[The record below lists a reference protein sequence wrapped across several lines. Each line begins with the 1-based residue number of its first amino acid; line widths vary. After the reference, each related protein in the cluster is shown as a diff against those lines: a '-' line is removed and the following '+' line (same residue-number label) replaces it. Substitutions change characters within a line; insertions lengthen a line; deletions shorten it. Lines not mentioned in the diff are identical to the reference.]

1 MIRKDFGRY
10 LRSQISERTTVSK
23 ASSSNRRKR
32 YKPSRRL
39 AIECLEN
46 RLVMATMPII
56 SEFLA
61 SNSDGLRDSDGESS
75 DWIEIYNPTSQ
86 PVDLNGWRLT
96 DSLGDLNQWTFPT
109 LVLAPNDFATV
120 FASGKNRA
128 VAGQQLHTNFR
139 LSSDGEYLA
148 LVTPQGTI
156 ASEYAPSYALQ
167 ATNVSF
173 GTRFD
178 TQTLITT
185 GSNAKSLV
193 PNNNTLGNSWT
204 TSTFADASWAS
215 TPVGIGFGVVEPGFD
230 VTYYKSNIEVNDVT
244 GALNIISN
252 PANQTFAVSSR
263 VPVVNYM
270 GNGGGGHYGDDE
282 PFPTQSIGDD
292 INDFIIKATTQLT
305 IPTAGD
311 WSFGV
316 NSDDGFRLTLSRN
329 GIDYVVEYPFQRGPS
344 DTVGTLNLPQAGEYS
359 ATLIMFERAGGAS
372 VELFAA
378 QGAYGSWDNT
388 NFDLIG
394 DVTNG
399 GIQASVPVSVGP
411 NSPLR
416 SDISSVML
424 GVNSTA
430 YVRVPFTVTNASSF
444 DSLRLRMRYDDG
456 FVAYINGIEVARRNA
471 PASLAFDSAATTDI
485 SSSQSEITEDI
496 NISSFLSALQN
507 GNNVLAIQG
516 LNSSPSDSSFFVLPE
531 LVASQLFANDYRYF
545 ATPTPNAPN
554 LDAALGIVQSVVA
567 SVPAGFY
574 DAPVAVALS
583 TPTASATIRYTL
595 DGSTPTSSHG
605 TVYANPIPIAS
616 TKTLRAIAYI
626 PGYVSLPSITR
637 SYLFLD
643 DVIQQS
649 ALGQPPI
656 GWPSTWGANVVD
668 YGMDPDIIALEGATA
683 VKNALKAIPS
693 LSITTD
699 LANLFD
705 PVTGIYANSWNDGR
719 DWERP
724 ASLELLNTNANPGF
738 QVNAGLRIRG
748 GYSRST
754 DNPKHSFR
762 LFFRGEYGDSTLDY
776 PMFGP
781 STPSLKKLDLRTAQN
796 YSWSFGGD
804 PSNNFVTDIFNR
816 QTQAAMGMPSTR
828 SEWYHLYLNGQ
839 YWGLYQTQER
849 AEAEFA
855 ASYLGG
861 LAINYDVIKP
871 EAGPYANYATD
882 GNQDAWF
889 RLWTAISQNVP
900 NTTTPAVVDNGEY
913 LKLQGKNPDQTDNA
927 GYEVLLDV
935 DNLIVYMINILY
947 GGNLDAP
954 ISAFL
959 GNQRVNNFFAVRD
972 RTSRQGFK
980 FFLHDSEHTLRD
992 VNENRNGP
1000 WPAGEQ
1006 FDYFN
1011 PQWLHQRLMA
1021 NTEYR
1026 MRFADIVQKSFFYD
1040 GALSTATA
1048 QSRFNA
1054 EAAKIDLAIIAES
1067 ARWGDAKRPDDPL
1080 KRSDWLNAVTGVVG
1094 GYMPIRGPVVINQF
1108 RQTTLDGTTPAP
1120 LFPSI
1125 DAPTFIVNNT
1135 LQHGGVIAPN
1145 STLRFGASTGL
1156 VYYTTDGSDPRMF
1169 GGGINPNAMVFDPQP
1184 SVITA
1189 VPTNSSWKYRDNG
1202 VDLGSAWRAS
1212 NFDDSAWASGNAE
1225 LGYGDNDEATV
1236 VSYGPNPNNKYI
1248 TTYFR
1253 KSFNVADVSSVS
1265 GLALRLKRD
1274 DGAVVY
1280 INGVEATR
1288 SNMPT
1293 GDITAA
1299 TLAASAVGGADEST
1313 FYSFSVNPGL
1323 LVNGTNVIAIEVH
1336 QSSASSSDLSFDA
1349 ELTVTLQA
1357 SPPLNLGL
1365 VPSNFKARTRL
1376 STGEWS
1382 AIEQA
1387 SFSVPLVPAAAGNL
1401 AVTEI
1406 HYNPVAYTGA
1416 NASLAPFNDPQ
1427 NFEFIELRNKS
1438 EDVISLDGVSFVG
1451 ITYTFPT
1458 STNGPVTWL
1467 LPGQSIVVVKN
1478 QQAFAA
1484 RYLNPGSPYLGIK
1497 IAPGDYGTSNL
1508 SNGGEGIT
1516 VLSATSTVIQDF
1528 VYDDIGAGWPG
1539 TTDGGGPSLTVVRT
1553 TTSLY
1558 NNASN
1563 WRASFVLHGTPGI
1576 EENDAPV
1583 SITLSNASVV
1593 ENSAGALV
1601 GIVSADDP
1609 DDRDTLTYSIGVGND
1624 GALFAIV
1631 GNQLRVGSVPLNFET
1646 GATKSVVLKTT
1657 DSAGAS
1663 LSQTFVVSIIN
1674 ENDPPVPNIG
1684 GPYSPV
1690 EGVPLQLNGSVTD
1703 EDANQSWTY
1712 EWDFDYDGSVFTV
1725 DSVLAAPTVTYSDNA
1740 SRTIALRVTDNGT
1753 PVKNATVST
1762 GLLIAN
1768 APPTVQASS
1777 GQVSGNVLSTLS
1789 NAGTWNDVAADTVT
1803 LSASLGTVTKNANG
1817 TWSWSLVPSQ
1827 KIVNQVVTISAT
1839 DEDGGASNTTFVI
1852 NALTAVTN
1860 QRVFYNGSGYE
1871 ANGGLVAA
1879 LDSGK
1884 ALLRSQST
1892 SQTTSYTNVSNYLL
1906 GINGLILDVAG
1917 LVGTTL
1923 SAADFTF
1930 RKSPIG
1936 ASGTVN
1942 PSTWPSAPNPNVIN
1956 VIPGNA
1962 TTAAR
1967 VVLEWPNNAIQN
1979 SWLQIV
1985 VKANA
1990 NTGLVDRAVYYIGHA
2005 LGEVDG
2011 ASPYRVSTTD
2021 VGLVRSAVS
2030 NAIVAVSD
2038 PRDIDKD
2045 RRVTTQDVGAL
2056 RARVS
2061 NTVLIGNITVPP
2073 AGSASEGE
2081 DDYDANSFDFPLTN
2095 VSQSP
2100 VILAR
2105 QTSSLYWVDFPLSDV
2120 SNRQQSGNSTSTGN
2134 GFNQTGTGRESGLG
2148 SPLADS
2154 MTNGVAKS
2162 SLEQSITSRAE
2173 VLSIDQY
2180 FASLEVDLLRKRLLW
2195 KK

>member
-1 MIRKDFGRY
+1 MSCKY
-10 LRSQISERTTVSK
+10 
-23 ASSSNRRKR
+23 
-32 YKPSRRL
+32 SRRYRRSYSL
-39 AIECLEN
+39 LQATNRSRSKRSGSGLRRLLIEGLEK
-46 RLVMATMPII
+46 RFVMATTPII
-56 SEFLA
+56 SEFLT

-86 PVDLNGWRLT
+86 SIDLNGWRLT
-96 DSLGDLNQWTFPT
+96 DSVGDLNEWTFPT
-109 LVLAPNDFATV
+109 LVLAPNDFVTV

-128 VAGQQLHTNFR
+128 VAGQQLHTNFK
-139 LSSDGEYLA
+139 LSSNGDYLA

-156 ASEYAPSYALQ
+156 ASEYAPSYPLQ
-167 ATNVSF
+167 ATNVSY

-178 TQTLITT
+178 TQTLLTM
-185 GSNAKSLV
+185 GSAAKTLV
-193 PNNNTLGNSWT
+193 PSSNSLGNTWT
-204 TSTFADASWAS
+204 ASSFNDATWAS

-230 VTYYKSNIEVNDVT
+230 VTYYKSNIEVNDIN
-244 GALNIISN
+244 GAINVIAN
-252 PANQTFAVSSR
+252 PAVQSFAVSTRAS
-263 VPVVNYM
+263 VVNYM
-270 GNGGGGHYGDDE
+270 GNGGGGHYADDE

-292 INDFIIKATTQLT
+292 INDFVIKATTQLT
-305 IPTAGD
+305 IPSAGN

-329 GIDYVVEYPFQRGPS
+329 GVDYVVEYPFQRGPS
-344 DTVGTLNLPQAGEYS
+344 DTIGTLNLPQAGEYS
-359 ATLIMFERAGGAS
+359 ATLIMYERAGGAS

-378 QGAYGSWDNT
+378 QGSFGNWDST
-388 NFDLIG
+388 NFDLVG
-394 DVTNG
+394 DLFNG
-399 GIQASVPVSVGP
+399 GIQASVPVPAGP

-416 SDISSVML
+416 SDISAAML
-424 GVNSTA
+424 GVNATA
-430 YVRVPFTVTNASSF
+430 YVRVPFNVSNAASF

-456 FVAYINGIEVARRNA
+456 FVAYINGVEVVRRNA
-471 PASLAFDSAATTDI
+471 PSTLTYNSSATTDI
-485 SSSQSEITEDI
+485 SASQSEITEDV
-496 NISSFLSALQN
+496 NISAFLSLLQN
-507 GNNVLAIQG
+507 GTNVLAIQG
-516 LNSSPSDSSFFVLPE
+516 LNSSATDSSFFVLPE
-531 LVASQLFANDYRYF
+531 LVASQLFENDLRYF

-554 LDAALGIVQSVVA
+554 LDEALGIVQSVTTT
-567 SVPAGFY
+567 VPAGFY
-574 DAPVAVALS
+574 DAAVSVALS
-583 TPTASATIRYTL
+583 TPTANASIRYTL
-595 DGSTPTSSHG
+595 DGSAPTESHG
-605 TVYANPIPIAS
+605 TVYTTPIQIAS
-616 TKTLRAIAYI
+616 TKTLRAIAYR

-637 SYLFLD
+637 SYVFLD

-656 GWPSTWGANVVD
+656 GWPATWGANVVD

-705 PVTGIYANSWNDGR
+705 PSTGIYANSWNDGR

-724 ASLELLNTNANPGF
+724 ASLELLNADASPGF

-781 STPSLKKLDLRTAQN
+781 TTPSIKKLDLRTAQN

-816 QTQAAMGMPSTR
+816 KTQAAMGMPSTR

-849 AEAEFA
+849 AEADFA

-861 LAINYDVIKP
+861 FAFNYDVIKP

-882 GNQDAWF
+882 GNQDAWY

-900 NTTTPAVVDNGEY
+900 NTAIPAVVDNSEY
-913 LKLQGKNPDQTDNA
+913 LRLQGKNSDQTDNSN
-927 GYEVLLDV
+927 YEVLLDV

-972 RTSRQGFK
+972 RTGRQGFK

-1000 WPAGEQ
+1000 WPAGDQ

-1021 NTEYR
+1021 NEEYR
-1026 MRFADIVQKSFFYD
+1026 LRFADIVQKSFFYD
-1040 GALSTATA
+1040 GPLSTPQA

-1094 GYMPIRGPVVINQF
+1094 GYMPIRGPVVISQF
-1108 RQTTLDGTTPAP
+1108 RQTTLDGTIPAP

-1125 DAPTFIVNNT
+1125 DAPTFIVNSA

-1145 STLRFGASTGL
+1145 STLRFGASAGL
-1156 VYYTTDGSDPRMF
+1156 VYYTTDGTDPRLF
-1169 GGGINPNAMVFDPQP
+1169 GGAINPNAMVFDPLP
-1184 SVITA
+1184 SEVTA
-1189 VPTNSSWKYRDNG
+1189 VPTNSNWKYRDNG
-1202 VDLGSAWRAS
+1202 VDLGSSWRAS
-1212 NFDDSAWASGNAE
+1212 NFNDSAWASGNAE

-1236 VSYGPNPNNKYI
+1236 VSYGPDANNKYI

-1253 KSFNVADVSSVS
+1253 KSFTVADVSAVS
-1265 GLALRLKRD
+1265 GLTLRLKRD

-1293 GDITAA
+1293 GAITAA
-1299 TLAASAVGGADEST
+1299 TLAASAVGGADEAT
-1313 FYSFSVNPGL
+1313 FYSFSINPGL
-1323 LVNGTNVIAIEVH
+1323 LVNGNNVIAIEVH
-1336 QSSASSSDLSFDA
+1336 QSSASSSDVSFDA
-1349 ELTVTLQA
+1349 ELKMTIQSST
-1357 SPPLNLGL
+1357 PLNLGL

-1387 SFSVPLVPAAAGNL
+1387 SFSVPLIPAAAGNL
-1401 AVTEI
+1401 VVTEV

-1416 NASLAPFNDPQ
+1416 NATLAPFNDPQ

-1438 EDVISLDGVSFVG
+1438 DDVISLDGVSFVG

-1467 LPGQSIVVVKN
+1467 LPGESIVVVKN

-1484 RYLNPGSPYLGIK
+1484 RYLTPGSPFLGIK

-1508 SNGGEGIT
+1508 SNGGEQIS
-1516 VLSATSTVIQDF
+1516 VISATSSVIQDF
-1528 VYDDIGAGWPG
+1528 VFDDTGAGWPS
-1539 TTDGGGPSLTVVRT
+1539 TTDGGGPSLTVIRT

-1563 WRASFVLHGTPGI
+1563 WRASFVTHGTPGI

-1583 SITLSNASVV
+1583 SITLSNATVV
-1593 ENSAGALV
+1593 ENLAGALV
-1601 GIVSADDP
+1601 GIISADDP
-1609 DDRDTLTYSIGVGND
+1609 DDRDKLTYSIDLGAD
-1624 GALFAIV
+1624 GSLFAVV
-1631 GNQLRVGSVPLNFET
+1631 GNQLRVGSVPLNYET
-1646 GATKSVVLKTT
+1646 GSTKNVVLKTT
-1657 DSAGAS
+1657 DNSGAS
-1663 LSQTFVVSIIN
+1663 LSQTFVINIQN
-1674 ENDPPVPNIG
+1674 ENDPPVPNLG
-1684 GPYSPV
+1684 GPYAPL
-1690 EGVPLQLNGSVTD
+1690 EGVPLQLSGSVTD

-1712 EWDFDYDGSVFTV
+1712 EWDFDYDGNVFTT
-1725 DSVLAAPTVTYSDNA
+1725 DSVLASPTVTYTDNS

-1753 PVKNATVST
+1753 PAKNAVVST
-1762 GLLIAN
+1762 SFQVAN
-1768 APPTVQASS
+1768 VPPAVNASVA
-1777 GQVSGNVLSTLS
+1777 QVAGNVLTTLS
-1789 NAGTWNDVAADTVT
+1789 NTGTWSDVAADTVT
-1803 LSASLGTVTKNANG
+1803 LAASLGSVVKNVDG
-1817 TWSWSLVPSQ
+1817 TWDWSLRPSQ
-1827 KIVNQVVTISAT
+1827 RLVNQVVTLTAT
-1839 DEDGGASNTTFVI
+1839 DEDGGVTNVTFTV

-1860 QRVFYNGSGYE
+1860 QRVFYNGSAYE
-1871 ANGGLVAA
+1871 SNGGLVAA
-1879 LDSGK
+1879 LDTGK
-1884 ALLRSQST
+1884 SLLRSQST
-1892 SQTTSYTNVSNYLL
+1892 SQVTTFANISNYVL

-1917 LVGTTL
+1917 LVGTNLTA
-1923 SAADFTF
+1923 SDFVL
-1930 RKSPIG
+1930 RKSP
-1936 ASGTVN
+1936 SGVSGVVN
-1942 PSTWPSAPNPNVIN
+1942 PSTWPLAPNPNVIS
-1956 VIPGNA
+1956 ITPGNS

-1967 VVLEWPNNAIQN
+1967 VVLEWPDNAIQN
-1979 SWLQIV
+1979 AWLQIII
-1985 VKANA
+1985 KANA
-1990 NTGLVDRAVYYIGHA
+1990 NTGLVDRAVFYVGHA

-2011 ASPYRVSTTD
+2011 AAPYRVTTND

-2030 NAIVAVSD
+2030 NAIVSVADS
-2038 PRDIDKD
+2038 RDIDKD
-2045 RRVTTQDVGAL
+2045 RRITTQDVGAL

-2073 AGSASEGE
+2073 AGSVNEGE
-2081 DDYDANSFDFPLTN
+2081 DDSDTNTLAFPMPVNSSESTIG
-2095 VSQSP
+2095 V
-2100 VILAR
+2100 R
-2105 QTSSLYWVDFPLSDV
+2105 QTQHLYWAELPGALSNLISTFGNSIVNTNPQMSNLSDGHTT
-2120 SNRQQSGNSTSTGN
+2120 NATSYNDGQYPSET
-2134 GFNQTGTGRESGLG
+2134 
-2148 SPLADS
+2148 
-2154 MTNGVAKS
+2154 
-2162 SLEQSITSRAE
+2162 EQSNQPRIELR
-2173 VLSIDQY
+2173 SIDAY
-2180 FASLEVDLLRKRLLW
+2180 FANIELDALRKRLLV
-2195 KK
+2195 KS